1 METKKEIEKM
11 IDELCQ
17 LDQAIQDGRKIEKT
31 SLCKEAAEVLKA
43 IFHIQDQEHK
53 TIIRDESKIKTNEVE
68 KKRSGK
74 WIKTM
79 KPLKK
84 FYEKYGERVYVTGF
98 GVGPRI
104 VKAIKMYINNLPK
117 TEINGFNKGVALDYQ
132 IAQRILTKV
141 RGPEIQ
147 IGRLLN
153 GKSNTGFNQIFD
165 KYSEL
170 SDFKKCRKVIS
181 EKQKELGAYGYCI

>member
-1 METKKEIEKM
+1 MNIKADKVQELLWEIH
-11 IDELCQ
+11 Q
-17 LDQAIQDGRKIEKT
+17 LLQLA
-31 SLCKEAAEVLKA
+31 SA
-43 IFHIQDQEHK
+43 
-53 TIIRDESKIKTNEVE
+53 
-68 KKRSGK
+68 
-74 WIKTM
+74 
-79 KPLKK
+79 
-84 FYEKYGERVYVTGF
+84 KY

>member
-1 METKKEIEKM
+1 MQELLWEIH
-11 IDELCQ
+11 Q
-17 LDQAIQDGRKIEKT
+17 LLQSA
-31 SLCKEAAEVLKA
+31 SA
-43 IFHIQDQEHK
+43 
-53 TIIRDESKIKTNEVE
+53 
-68 KKRSGK
+68 
-74 WIKTM
+74 
-79 KPLKK
+79 
-84 FYEKYGERVYVTGF
+84 KY

-153 GKSNTGFNQIFD
+153 GKVIQDLIKSLINIASYQI
-165 KYSEL
+165 L
-170 SDFKKCRKVIS
+170 RNV
-181 EKQKELGAYGYCI
+181 EK

>member
-98 GVGPRI
+98 GVGYSTDMPCILKTDVQKEEIDRSLQHLLKI
-104 VKAIKMYINNLPK
+104 QNLYPEVNVTYFVPDYRK
-117 TEINGFNKGVALDYQ
+117 HGGFYE
-132 IAQRILTKV
+132 TY
-141 RGPEIQ
+141 
-147 IGRLLN
+147 IGRLKRVDTKKKRLVFAMKKRLN
-153 GKSNTGFNQIFD
+153 LD
-165 KYSEL
+165 
-170 SDFKKCRKVIS
+170 
-181 EKQKELGAYGYCI
+181 YCVT

>member
-1 METKKEIEKM
+1 M

-17 LDQAIQDGRKIEKT
+17 LDQAIQDGRKIAKT

-98 GVGPRI
+98 GVGCQVNCRI
-104 VKAIKMYINNLPK
+104 
-117 TEINGFNKGVALDYQ
+117 
-132 IAQRILTKV
+132 RLTKSLPYFFFLYSPIPLIDPKSSMV
-141 RGPEIQ
+141 V
-147 IGRLLN
+147 GREML
-153 GKSNTGFNQIFD
+153 SRCNT
-165 KYSEL
+165 L
-170 SDFKKCRKVIS
+170 SDNTI
-181 EKQKELGAYGYCI
+181 